1 MKTVY
6 VYGLKDPRDGLI
18 KYVGQTVNILARM
31 SSHLT
36 EGRRNHE
43 PITAKAKWLAELQD
57 LGQYPE
63 VAVLETCSE
72 TNCRQAEEHWIAEA
86 RKCGETFNT
95 GPAARPTR
103 RDDGNISVHT
113 RMTESE
119 RDTCNAAANRIGLPF
134 STWSRMRLLE
144 VARAELAT
152 TRRDN
157 AILEI
162 VHDSVI

>member
-18 KYVGQTVNILARM
+18 
-31 SSHLT
+31 
-36 EGRRNHE
+36 
-43 PITAKAKWLAELQD
+43 
-57 LGQYPE
+57 
-63 VAVLETCSE
+63 
-72 TNCRQAEEHWIAEA
+72 
-86 RKCGETFNT
+86 
-95 GPAARPTR
+95 
-103 RDDGNISVHT
+103 
-113 RMTESE
+113 
-119 RDTCNAAANRIGLPF
+119 NAAANRIGLPF